1 MKDGPYYISKSDS
14 NKGEIMR
21 ALLKPAAAPG
31 ALLTDVDLPRC
42 GPADLLLRVRATSI
56 CGTDVHIWSWNDWA
70 RSTVKPPLVLG
81 HEVAGEVV
89 EIGRDVAGFRVGD
102 TVSVESHL
110 PCGDCAQC
118 RDDRMHICDRLQ
130 ILGVHRQGTFAEYL
144 SIPAICAWK
153 NAPGTPA
160 EVASILEPLG
170 NAVHAASE
178 ADVQDKKV
186 VVFGCGPTG
195 LFTVMAAR
203 AMGAASVFAVDVN
216 RDRLAMA
223 KALGA
228 DELFDGALPEL
239 SQRIA
244 RQAGG
249 AGADA
254 AFEMSGSPAA
264 ITDGL
269 RSLRKGGTLIA
280 FGLPKRAVE
289 VDWSTDLILPGR
301 RILGVVGRH
310 MFRTWATMQRLLN
323 EGKLDPRPVIT
334 HRYPLADFEQ
344 AFGALTSGTAGVGK
358 AVMIP

>member
-1 MKDGPYYISKSDS
+1 
-14 NKGEIMR
+14 MR
-21 ALLKPAAAPG
+21 AILKPAAAPG
-31 ALLTDVDLPRC
+31 AVLGDVALPSC

-70 RSTVKPPLVLG
+70 KTTVRPPLVLG
-81 HEVAGEVV
+81 HEVAGEIV
-89 EIGRDVAGFRVGD
+89 EVGRDVTGFRTGEH
-102 TVSVESHL
+102 VSVESHL

-118 RDDRMHICDRLQ
+118 RDDRMHICDRLK

-144 SIPAICAWK
+144 SVPAICAWK

-178 ADVQDKKV
+178 ADVLNRKV

-195 LFTVMAAR
+195 LFTAMAAK
-203 AMGAASVFAVDVN
+203 AMGAAAVFAVDVN

-223 KALGA
+223 RSLGA
-228 DELFDGALPEL
+228 DELFDGALPDVAQL
-239 SQRIA
+239 VA
-244 RQAGG
+244 KQAGG

-254 AFEMSGSPAA
+254 AFEMSGSPGA
-264 ITDGL
+264 ISSAL
-269 RSLRKGGTLIA
+269 RSLRKGGTLVA
-280 FGLPKRAVE
+280 FGLPKLPVQ
-289 VDWSTDLILPGR
+289 VDWSNDLILPGR

-310 MFRTWATMQRLLN
+310 MFRTWGTMQRLLN

-334 HRYPLADFEQ
+334 HRYRLSEFGE
-344 AFGALTSGTAGVGK
+344 AFGALTSGSTTVGK

>member
-1 MKDGPYYISKSDS
+1 
-14 NKGEIMR
+14 MR
-21 ALLKPAAAPG
+21 ALLKPTAAPG
-31 ALLTDVDLPRC
+31 ALIAEVDLPRC

-70 RSTVKPPLVLG
+70 RTTVRPPLVLG

-89 EIGRDVAGFRVGD
+89 EVGRDVTGFKIGD
-102 TVSVESHL
+102 GVSVESHL
-110 PCGDCAQC
+110 PCGTCAQC

-130 ILGVHRQGTFAEYL
+130 ILGVHRQGTFADYL
-144 SIPAICAWK
+144 SVPALCAWK

-178 ADVQDKKV
+178 ADVENRKI

-195 LFTVMAAR
+195 LFAVMAAK

-223 KALGA
+223 KSLGA
-228 DELFDGALPEL
+228 DEIFDGAIPDL
-239 SQRIA
+239 SQLIA
-244 RQAGG
+244 KQAGG

-254 AFEMSGSPAA
+254 AFDMSGSPSA
-264 ITDGL
+264 ITSAL

-280 FGLPKRAVE
+280 FGLPKLPVT
-289 VDWSTDLILPGR
+289 VDWSNDLILPGR

-310 MFRTWATMQRLLN
+310 MFRTWETMQRLLD
-323 EGKLDPRPVIT
+323 EGKLNPQPVIT
-334 HRYPLADFEQ
+334 HRYRLSEFGE
-344 AFGALTSGTAGVGK
+344 AFGALTSGTAAVGK

>member
-1 MKDGPYYISKSDS
+1 
-14 NKGEIMR
+14 MR
-21 ALLKPAAAPG
+21 ALLKPSAAPG
-31 ALLTDVDLPRC
+31 AVIADVELPRC

-70 RSTVKPPLVLG
+70 RTTVRPPLVLG

-89 EIGRDVAGFRVGD
+89 DVGRDVAGFRSGD
-102 TVSVESHL
+102 FVSVESHL

-118 RDDRMHICDRLQ
+118 RGDRMHICDRLQ

-144 SIPAICAWK
+144 SVPAICAWK

-178 ADVQDKKV
+178 ADVKNRKV

-195 LFTVMAAR
+195 LFAVMAAK

-223 KALGA
+223 KSLGA
-228 DELFDGALPEL
+228 DELFDGALPDL
-239 SQRIA
+239 PQLIA

-254 AFEMSGSPAA
+254 AFDMSGSPSAISAA
-264 ITDGL
+264 L

-280 FGLPKRAVE
+280 FGLPKLPVQ
-289 VDWSTDLILPGR
+289 VDWSNDLILPGR

-310 MFRTWATMQRLLN
+310 MFRTWETMQRLLD

-334 HRYPLADFEQ
+334 HRYRLSEFGE
-344 AFGALTSGTAGVGK
+344 AFGALTSGTAAVGK
-358 AVMIP
+358 AVMVP

>member
-1 MKDGPYYISKSDS
+1 MK
-14 NKGEIMR
+14 
-21 ALLKPAAAPG
+21 ALLKPAPAPG
-31 ALLTDVDLPRC
+31 AVIADVDLPRC
-42 GPADLLLRVRATSI
+42 GPDDLLLRVRATSI

-70 RSTVKPPLVLG
+70 KTTVRPPLVLG

-89 EIGRDVAGFRVGD
+89 EVGRDVASFKVGD
-102 TVSVESHL
+102 CVSVESHL
-110 PCGDCAQC
+110 PCGECAQC

-144 SIPAICAWK
+144 SVPAICAWK

-178 ADVQDKKV
+178 ADVPDKKV
-186 VVFGCGPTG
+186 AVFGCGPTG
-195 LFTVMAAR
+195 LFTILAAK

-223 KALGA
+223 RTLGA
-228 DELFDGALPEL
+228 DEVFDGALPDL
-239 SQRIA
+239 PRRISN
-244 RQAGG
+244 
-249 AGADA
+249 ADA
-254 AFEMSGSPAA
+254 AVEMSGHGGA
-264 ITDGL
+264 ITTAL

-280 FGLPKRAVE
+280 FGLPKLPVQ
-289 VDWSTDLILPGR
+289 VDWSNDLILPGR

-310 MFRTWATMQRLLN
+310 MFRTWGTMQRLLN

-334 HRYPLADFEQ
+334 HRYRLSEFDE

>member
-1 MKDGPYYISKSDS
+1 MK
-14 NKGEIMR
+14 

-31 ALLTDVDLPRC
+31 AVLADLETPAC

-56 CGTDVHIWSWNDWA
+56 CGTDIHIWSWNDWA
-70 RSTVKPPLVLG
+70 RTTVRPPLVLG

-89 EIGRDVAGFRVGD
+89 EVGREVSEFVAGDF
-102 TVSVESHL
+102 VSVESHL
-110 PCGDCAQC
+110 PCGACAQC
-118 RDDRMHICDRLQ
+118 RGDRMHICDRLQ

-144 SIPAICAWK
+144 SVPAICAWK
-153 NAPGTPA
+153 NLPGTPA

-178 ADVQDKKV
+178 AGVADRTV

-195 LFTVMAAR
+195 LFSVMAAK

-223 KALGA
+223 RSLGA
-228 DELFDGALPEL
+228 DELFDGALPDL
-239 SQRIA
+239 PRLIA
-244 RQAGG
+244 AQAGG

-254 AFEMSGSPAA
+254 AFEMSGNPAA
-264 ITDGL
+264 ITGAL

-280 FGLPKRAVE
+280 FGLPKTPVS
-289 VDWSTDLILPGR
+289 VDWSNDLILPGR

-310 MFRTWATMQRLLN
+310 MFRTWETMQRLLD
-323 EGKLDPRPVIT
+323 EGKLDPRPVVT
-334 HRYPLADFEQ
+334 HRYRLSEFAD
-344 AFGALTSGTAGVGK
+344 AFGALTAGTAAVGK

>member
-1 MKDGPYYISKSDS
+1 
-14 NKGEIMR
+14 MR

-31 ALLTDVDLPRC
+31 AVIGDVELPRC
-42 GPADLLLRVRATSI
+42 GPRDLLLRVRATSI

-70 RSTVKPPLVLG
+70 RTTVKPPLVLG
-81 HEVAGEVV
+81 HEAAGEVV
-89 EIGRDVAGFRVGD
+89 EVGRDVTGFRAGD
-102 TVSVESHL
+102 CVSIESHL
-110 PCGDCAQC
+110 PCGDCVQC
-118 RDDRMHICDRLQ
+118 RGDRMHICDRLQ

-144 SIPAICAWK
+144 SVPAVCAWK

-178 ADVQDKKV
+178 AEVRDKKV

-195 LFTVMAAR
+195 LFGVMAAR

-223 KALGA
+223 KGLGA

-239 SQRIA
+239 PQTIVK
-244 RQAGG
+244 QAGG

-264 ITDGL
+264 IATGL
-269 RSLRKGGTLIA
+269 RSLRKG
-280 FGLPKRAVE
+280 
-289 VDWSTDLILPGR
+289 
-301 RILGVVGRH
+301 
-310 MFRTWATMQRLLN
+310 
-323 EGKLDPRPVIT
+323 
-334 HRYPLADFEQ
+334 
-344 AFGALTSGTAGVGK
+344 
-358 AVMIP
+358 

>member
-1 MKDGPYYISKSDS
+1 
-14 NKGEIMR
+14 MR
-21 ALLKPAAAPG
+21 AIVKAAAAPG
-31 ALLTDVDLPRC
+31 AVIRDVDLPRC
-42 GPADLLLRVRATSI
+42 GPGDLLLRVRATSI
-56 CGTDVHIWSWNDWA
+56 CGTDLHIWSWNDWA
-70 RSTVKPPLVLG
+70 RTTVRPPLVLG

-89 EIGRDVAGFRVGD
+89 EIGRDAKGFKVGD
-102 TVSVESHL
+102 FVSVESHL

-130 ILGVHRQGTFAEYL
+130 ILGVHRQGTFADYL
-144 SIPAICAWK
+144 SVPAVCAWK

-178 ADVQDKKV
+178 AEVAGKKV

-195 LFTVMAAR
+195 LFAVMVAK

-216 RDRLAMA
+216 RDRLSMA
-223 KALGA
+223 RALGA
-228 DELFDGALPEL
+228 DELFDGSLPDL
-239 SQRIA
+239 SRIIA
-244 RQAGG
+244 KQAGG

-254 AFEMSGSPAA
+254 AFDMSGSPAGIVA
-264 ITDGL
+264 AL

-280 FGLPKRAVE
+280 FGLPKLPVE
-289 VDWSTDLILPGR
+289 IDFSNDLILPGR

-310 MFRTWATMQRLLN
+310 MFRTWGTMQRLLDD
-323 EGKLDPRPVIT
+323 GKLDPRPVIT
-334 HRYPLADFEQ
+334 HRYRLAEFDQ
-344 AFGALTSGTAGVGK
+344 AFGALTSGTAAVGK

>member
-1 MKDGPYYISKSDS
+1 MK
-14 NKGEIMR
+14 
-21 ALLKPAAAPG
+21 ALLKPAPAPG
-31 ALLTDVDLPRC
+31 AVIADVDLPRC
-42 GPADLLLRVRATSI
+42 GPDDLLLRVRATSI

-70 RSTVKPPLVLG
+70 KTTVRPPLVLG

-89 EIGRDVAGFRVGD
+89 EVGRDVASFKVGD
-102 TVSVESHL
+102 CVSVESHL
-110 PCGDCAQC
+110 PCGECAQC

-144 SIPAICAWK
+144 SVPAICAWK

-178 ADVQDKKV
+178 ADVPDKKV
-186 VVFGCGPTG
+186 AVFGCGPTG
-195 LFTVMAAR
+195 LFTILAAK

-223 KALGA
+223 RTLA
-228 DELFDGALPEL
+228 DEVFDGALPDL
-239 SQRIA
+239 PRRISN
-244 RQAGG
+244 
-249 AGADA
+249 ADA
-254 AFEMSGSPAA
+254 AFEMSGHGGA
-264 ITDGL
+264 ITTAL

-280 FGLPKRAVE
+280 FGLPKLPVQ
-289 VDWSTDLILPGR
+289 VDWSNDLILPGR

-310 MFRTWATMQRLLN
+310 MFRTWGTMQRLLN

-334 HRYPLADFEQ
+334 HRYRLSEFDE

>member
-1 MKDGPYYISKSDS
+1 MK
-14 NKGEIMR
+14 
-21 ALLKPAAAPG
+21 ALLKPAPAPG
-31 ALLTDVDLPRC
+31 AVIADVDLPLC
-42 GPADLLLRVRATSI
+42 GPGDLLLRVRATSI

-70 RSTVKPPLVLG
+70 RTTVRPPLVLG

-89 EIGRDVAGFRVGD
+89 EVGRDVTSFRVGD
-102 TVSVESHL
+102 CVSVESHL
-110 PCGDCAQC
+110 PCGECAQC

-144 SIPAICAWK
+144 SVPAICAWK

-178 ADVQDKKV
+178 ADVLNKKV
-186 VVFGCGPTG
+186 AVFGCGPTG
-195 LFTVMAAR
+195 LFTVLAAR
-203 AMGAASVFAVDVN
+203 AMGAASVFALDVN

-223 KALGA
+223 RTLGA
-228 DELFDGALPEL
+228 DEVFDGALPDL
-239 SQRIA
+239 PQRI
-244 RQAGG
+244 

-254 AFEMSGSPAA
+254 AFEMSGNGGA
-264 ITDGL
+264 ITTAL

-280 FGLPKRAVE
+280 FGLPKLPVQ
-289 VDWSTDLILPGR
+289 VDWSNDLILPGR

-310 MFRTWATMQRLLN
+310 MFRTWGTMQRLLN

-334 HRYPLADFEQ
+334 HRYRLSEFGE

>member
-1 MKDGPYYISKSDS
+1 
-14 NKGEIMR
+14 MR
-21 ALLKPAAAPG
+21 ALLKPAPVPG
-31 ALLTDVDLPRC
+31 AVIVDVEMPRC

-70 RSTVKPPLVLG
+70 RTTVRPPLVLG

-89 EIGRDVAGFRVGD
+89 EVGRDVTGFEVGD
-102 TVSVESHL
+102 AVSVESHL
-110 PCGDCAQC
+110 PCGACVQC

-144 SIPAICAWK
+144 SVPAICAWR

-178 ADVQDKKV
+178 AEVRDRKV

-195 LFTVMAAR
+195 LFAVMAAR
-203 AMGAASVFAVDVN
+203 ALGAASVFAVDVN

-223 KALGA
+223 RSVGA
-228 DELFDGALPEL
+228 DEVFDGALPDL
-239 SQRIA
+239 PA
-244 RQAGG
+244 VLAAQAGG

-254 AFEMSGSPAA
+254 AFDMSGSPAA
-264 ITDGL
+264 ITVAL

-280 FGLPKRAVE
+280 FGLPKSPVQ
-289 VDWSTDLILPGR
+289 VDWSNDLILPGR

-310 MFRTWATMQRLLN
+310 MFRTWGTMQRLLD

-334 HRYPLADFEQ
+334 HRYRLSEFGA
-344 AFGALTSGTAGVGK
+344 AFGALTSGTAAVGK

>member
-1 MKDGPYYISKSDS
+1 
-14 NKGEIMR
+14 MR
-21 ALLKPAAAPG
+21 ALLKPAPVPG
-31 ALLTDVDLPRC
+31 AVIVDVDLPRC
-42 GPADLLLRVRATSI
+42 GPNDLLLRVRATSI

-70 RSTVKPPLVLG
+70 RTTVRPPLVLG

-89 EIGRDVAGFRVGD
+89 EVGRDVPSFRVGD
-102 TVSVESHL
+102 CVSVESHL
-110 PCGDCAQC
+110 PCGECAQC

-144 SIPAICAWK
+144 SVPAICAWK

-178 ADVQDKKV
+178 ADVLNKKTV
-186 VVFGCGPTG
+186 VLGCGPTG
-195 LFTVMAAR
+195 LFTILAAK

-223 KALGA
+223 KKLGA
-228 DELFDGALPEL
+228 DEIFDGAIEDLPRL
-239 SQRIA
+239 L
-244 RQAGG
+244 GP
-249 AGADA
+249 ADA
-254 AFEMSGSPAA
+254 AFEMSGSGGA
-264 ITDGL
+264 ITTAL

-280 FGLPKRAVE
+280 FGLPKLPVQ
-289 VDWSTDLILPGR
+289 VDWSNDLILPGR
-301 RILGVVGRH
+301 KILGVVGRH
-310 MFRTWATMQRLLN
+310 MFRTWGTMQRLLN

-334 HRYPLADFEQ
+334 HRYRLSEFGE

>member
-1 MKDGPYYISKSDS
+1 MK
-14 NKGEIMR
+14 
-21 ALLKPAAAPG
+21 ALLKPAPAPG
-31 ALLTDVDLPRC
+31 AVIADVDLPRC
-42 GPADLLLRVRATSI
+42 GPNDLLLRVRATSI

-70 RSTVKPPLVLG
+70 KTTVRPPLVLG

-89 EIGRDVAGFRVGD
+89 EVGRDVASFKVGD
-102 TVSVESHL
+102 CVSVESHL
-110 PCGDCAQC
+110 PCGECAQC

-144 SIPAICAWK
+144 SVPALCAWK

-178 ADVQDKKV
+178 ADVLNKNV
-186 VVFGCGPTG
+186 AVFGCGPTG
-195 LFTVMAAR
+195 LFTVLAAK

-223 KALGA
+223 RTLGA
-228 DELFDGALPEL
+228 DEVFDGALPDLPRLL
-239 SQRIA
+239 S
-244 RQAGG
+244 
-249 AGADA
+249 GADA
-254 AFEMSGSPAA
+254 AFEMSGNGGA
-264 ITDGL
+264 ITTAL

-280 FGLPKRAVE
+280 FGLPKGPVQ
-289 VDWSTDLILPGR
+289 VDWSNDLILPGR

-310 MFRTWATMQRLLN
+310 MFRTWGTMQRLLN

-334 HRYPLADFEQ
+334 HRYRLSEFDE

>member
-1 MKDGPYYISKSDS
+1 MK
-14 NKGEIMR
+14 
-21 ALLKPAAAPG
+21 ALLKPAPAPG
-31 ALLTDVDLPRC
+31 AVIADVDLPRC
-42 GPADLLLRVRATSI
+42 GPNDLLLRVRATSI

-70 RSTVKPPLVLG
+70 KTTVRPPLVLG

-89 EIGRDVAGFRVGD
+89 EVGRDVASFKVGD
-102 TVSVESHL
+102 CVSVESHL
-110 PCGDCAQC
+110 PCGECAQC

-144 SIPAICAWK
+144 SVPAICAWK

-178 ADVQDKKV
+178 ADVLNKKV
-186 VVFGCGPTG
+186 AVFGCGPTG
-195 LFTVMAAR
+195 LFTVLAAK

-223 KALGA
+223 RALGA
-228 DELFDGALPEL
+228 DEVFDGALPDL
-239 SQRIA
+239 SARI
-244 RQAGG
+244 G
-249 AGADA
+249 GADA
-254 AFEMSGSPAA
+254 AFEMSGNGAA
-264 ITDGL
+264 ITTAL

-280 FGLPKRAVE
+280 FGLPKLPVQ
-289 VDWSTDLILPGR
+289 VDWSNDLILPGR

-310 MFRTWATMQRLLN
+310 MFRTWGTMQRLLN
-323 EGKLDPRPVIT
+323 EGKLDPQPVIT
-334 HRYPLADFEQ
+334 HRYRLSEFDE

>member
-1 MKDGPYYISKSDS
+1 MK
-14 NKGEIMR
+14 
-21 ALLKPAAAPG
+21 ALLKPAPAPG
-31 ALLTDVDLPRC
+31 AVIADVDLPRC
-42 GPADLLLRVRATSI
+42 GPDDLLLRVRATSI

-70 RSTVKPPLVLG
+70 KTTVRPPLVLG

-89 EIGRDVAGFRVGD
+89 EVGRDVASFKVGD
-102 TVSVESHL
+102 CVSVESHL
-110 PCGDCAQC
+110 PCGECAQC

-144 SIPAICAWK
+144 SVPAICAWK

-178 ADVQDKKV
+178 ADVPDMKV
-186 VVFGCGPTG
+186 AVFGCGPTG
-195 LFTVMAAR
+195 LFTILAAK

-223 KALGA
+223 RTLGA
-228 DELFDGALPEL
+228 DEVFDGALPDL
-239 SQRIA
+239 PRRISN
-244 RQAGG
+244 
-249 AGADA
+249 ADA
-254 AFEMSGSPAA
+254 AFEMSGHGGA
-264 ITDGL
+264 ITTAL

-280 FGLPKRAVE
+280 FGLPKLPVQ
-289 VDWSTDLILPGR
+289 VDWSNDLILPGR

-310 MFRTWATMQRLLN
+310 MFRTWGTMQRLLN

-334 HRYPLADFEQ
+334 HRYRLSEFDE